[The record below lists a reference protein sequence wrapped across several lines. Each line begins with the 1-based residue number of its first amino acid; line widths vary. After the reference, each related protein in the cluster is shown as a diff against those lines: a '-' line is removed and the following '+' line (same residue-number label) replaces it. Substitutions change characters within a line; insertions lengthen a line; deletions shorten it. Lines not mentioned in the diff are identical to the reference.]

1 MPAATAAAAHETVRG
16 LTLKAG
22 HLIGGQLVDG
32 TVPATVTAPW
42 DHGLAV
48 EYNQVTVDDVAQ
60 AVTAARNAFRTLRQ
74 AGGQPKAWLLALA
87 DRIAAEQEDFATLIC
102 FENGKLQPAARAEVA
117 GSVSSLRYWATLEP
131 AEEVIDSSPDHETRL
146 VRSPLGVVAAITPF
160 NMPLL
165 MMVNKIGA
173 ALVAGNTVVC
183 KPSPHTPLTAL
194 HLARVASDVAPP
206 GVINIVC
213 GGDDAGPALTASD
226 GVDMVTFT
234 GSVGVGKAIMATAAG
249 TLKRVQLELGGND
262 PAIVFADADLD
273 DVVPKIFQAAFGSSG
288 QACVAVKRVYAHHGI
303 TDEVVR
309 RLAELARASRPGTP
323 YTDGATM
330 PTLTTRA
337 QYETMHR
344 LLGDSRQRG
353 AEIAFEGFSTDNG
366 GFFAQPTIVA
376 GLGSGAPLVEEE
388 QFSPILP
395 VIPFAA
401 TGEVVEAVNRSR
413 FGLGATVWT
422 ADSAT
427 AQYLMEQLETG
438 MVWVNGLGR
447 PNPAVPFGGAKESG
461 VGREGGQ
468 PGLDAFAELKS
479 VTFYSKDLGA

>member
-1 MPAATAAAAHETVRG
+1 MPITTAAEAHDAVRE

-22 HLIGGQLVDG
+22 HLIDGQLVDG

-42 DHGLAV
+42 DHSLSI
-48 EYNQVTVDDVAQ
+48 EYNQVTVDEVAA
-60 AVTAARNAFRTLRQ
+60 AVAAARNAFRQLRRT
-74 AGGQPKAWLLALA
+74 GGRPKEWLLAIA
-87 DRIAAEQEDFATLIC
+87 DRLEAEQENFATLIC
-102 FENGKLQPAARAEVA
+102 FESGKLQPSARMEAAGAVF
-117 GSVSSLRYWATLEP
+117 SLRHWAGMELSED
-131 AEEVIDSSPDHETRL
+131 VIDASPTHETRL

-194 HLARVASDVAPP
+194 HFARLVADLVPP
-206 GVINIVC
+206 GVVNIVG
-213 GGDDAGPALTASD
+213 GGDDAGPALTTSD

-234 GSVGVGKAIMATAAG
+234 GSVGVGKAIMASAAG

-262 PAIVFADADLD
+262 PAIVFADVDLD

-288 QACVAVKRVYAHHGI
+288 QACVAVKRVYAHHSI
-303 TDEVVR
+303 ADDVAQ
-309 RLAELARASRPGTP
+309 RLAELARTSSPGTP

-330 PTLTTRA
+330 PALTTRG
-337 QYETMHR
+337 QYELMHR
-344 LLGDSRQRG
+344 LLEDSRQRG
-353 AEIAFEGFSTDNG
+353 AHIIFEGASSDEG
-366 GFFAQPTIVA
+366 GYFAQPSIVT

-395 VIPFAA
+395 VVPFSSAE
-401 TGEVVEAVNRSR
+401 EVVDAANSGR

-422 ADSAT
+422 EDAGT

-438 MVWVNGLGR
+438 MVWINGLGR
-447 PNPAVPFGGAKESG
+447 PNPSVPFGGAKESG
-461 VGREGGQ
+461 IGREGGQ
-468 PGLDAFAELKS
+468 LGLDAFTELKS
-479 VTFYSKDLGA
+479 VTFYRKDPGA